1 MKFGK
6 KLKTVSKKK
15 FDCEPV
21 YNEKYLKAKTK
32 SYNGK
37 VSTNFHNNVET
48 LKLGN
53 KTALVFEMLF
63 AFVLPD

>member
-1 MKFGK
+1 MKK
-6 KLKTVSKKK
+6 E

-37 VSTNFHNNVET
+37 INKNFHNNKIPKKKGSKFIYQE
-48 LKLGN
+48 
-53 KTALVFEMLF
+53 F
-63 AFVLPD
+63 